1 MKKLVCLALVVV
13 LTLAMAVCASA
24 EWKFERKIDIVCPW
38 GVGGGAD
45 STIRPMAQ
53 QLQEILGVPVEVVNV
68 EGGGGVSGVEY
79 TYKQPADG
87 YTFMLGTQSLFIQ
100 DMLNTTSMSFKDE
113 FEVVD
118 VLVHSVNVIC
128 GSKKWLDDHG
138 VSDWSSLEAYIA
150 EHPFEVPVA
159 ALSATGVDGAGIYQ
173 TTEARDLYLLET
185 PYTSGSDANSA
196 LVGGHCALYI
206 CGADEVAGLIESG
219 DIVPLVVLKEER
231 MNILSTVPCT
241 GELGIDSFMAPW
253 RAIFAV
259 KGTPQ
264 EAIDAMVAAVE
275 EARTSDTWQ
284 TFVTTAG
291 YDERPVP
298 EVGDTLTEFVKG
310 EWKDLR
316 DYMEMQGTL
325 AKDYDDLK

>member
-100 DMLNTTSMSFKDE
+100 DMMDTTTMNFKED

-118 VLVHSVNVIC
+118 VLVHSVNVFC

-138 VSDWSSLEAYIA
+138 VSNWSELEAYIA
-150 EHPFEVPVA
+150 EHPYEVPIA
-159 ALSATGVDGAGIYQ
+159 LLSAGGVDGAGTYQ
-173 TTEARDLYLLET
+173 ATEARGLYLMET

-196 LVGGHCALYI
+196 LVGGHCALYL

-219 DIVPLVVLKEER
+219 DIVPLLVLMENR
-231 MNILSTVPCT
+231 MNILPDVPCT
-241 GELGIDSFMAPW
+241 GELGIDSYMAPW

-259 KGTPQ
+259 KGTPE

-284 TFVTTAG
+284 NFITTAG

-298 EVGDTLTEFVKG
+298 EVGEALDTFVQS
-310 EWKDLR
+310 EWKGLR
-316 DYMEMQGTL
+316 DYMVELDTL